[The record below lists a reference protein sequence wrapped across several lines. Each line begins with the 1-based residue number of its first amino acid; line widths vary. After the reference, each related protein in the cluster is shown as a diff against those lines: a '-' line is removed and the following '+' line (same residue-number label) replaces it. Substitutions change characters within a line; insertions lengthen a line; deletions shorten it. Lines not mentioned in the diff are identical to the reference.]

1 MCDHMDAC
9 AQMCMC
15 VCACVCM
22 CVCVCVC
29 EKREKENVYG
39 MCKSVCGCGVF
50 ENECGISA
58 MMGTS

>member
-1 MCDHMDAC
+1 MRKC
-9 AQMCMC
+9 A
-15 VCACVCM
+15 CACVCVCM
-22 CVCVCVC
+22 CVQVCVCVC